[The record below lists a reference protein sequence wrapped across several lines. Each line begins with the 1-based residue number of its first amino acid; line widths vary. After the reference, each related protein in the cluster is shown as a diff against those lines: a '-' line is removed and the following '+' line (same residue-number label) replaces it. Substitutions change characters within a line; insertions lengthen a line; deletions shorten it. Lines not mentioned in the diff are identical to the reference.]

1 MASDNVRTLYIDG
14 MPLGADEL
22 DDDQTYFRAA
32 LERRSLG
39 RDLYGVAWGLE
50 LHKVGESPVVSPGVA
65 YGPDGKAIVV
75 REPVNVADLIGGD
88 LDTKYEIFLHFTE
101 DQRANSEFTYCNRAL
116 DPRVE
121 EAFDIKA
128 FEKPTGAP
136 KVLRRKARL
145 EAHAPLP
152 AAVTRPEADR
162 RICLG
167 IVHRT
172 AANKLEI
179 VKQTR
184 KVGCGL
190 GEDVSNEGVD
200 VIGVTA
206 ATFTHP
212 LRNTDSVA
220 QTATET
226 SVAFEIGREKGV
238 YFHDP
243 LVVRSGLV
251 VTDDGSISAKVAYDP
266 GAGAIDPGVVID
278 ICDGAN
284 AKTALA
290 ARVGAGGALVQV
302 PEQLTVAGKA
312 TLGETEIDGKLTTNG
327 VIDAKKD
334 VTIDPTAKLTAGPAV
349 FTTAP
354 VKATKGLD
362 VEGATTTIKFEAT
375 NPAIPVDALVVSG
388 RTRIIKDSVATGAHA
403 LEVKGSVLVE
413 EAVQI
418 EGGLNVDKLAVFDD
432 QTQFKLKSTFKNQA
446 LFEGTSTFEKPVTF
460 EDTVTFDSGVSFGA
474 GATMTLPAT
483 TFTGTATFQTNAV
496 FQGNTT
502 LQSTVFNGAAQF
514 GQAASFL
521 GAANFNQD
529 VGFDGRVFV
538 QAICVRLNG
547 VPHLPTYDNHFV
559 GFDGTGAFI
568 GRVGGSDRPVGVGA
582 GAHSSGDLLV
592 AVGGAIDVEVD
603 AGHNIQ
609 AGKKVVLSTA
619 AGTKGTVKAGT
630 SATKVVGT
638 ALTAVNGNV
647 VRVLVS
653 VG

>member
-1 MASDNVRTLYIDG
+1 VANDNVRTLYIDG

-32 LERRSLG
+32 LERRSLA

-50 LHKVGESPVVSPGVA
+50 LEMVGASPVVSPGVA

-75 REPVNVADLIGGD
+75 REPVNIADLVEGD
-88 LDTKYEIFLHFTE
+88 PDTKFEVFLYFAE
-101 DQRANSEFTYCNRAL
+101 EQRQNSEFTYCNRAL

-121 EAFDIKA
+121 EAYAIKA
-128 FEKPTGAP
+128 FEKEGAS
-136 KVLRRKARL
+136 KVLRRKALL
-145 EAHAPLP
+145 EPHASLP
-152 AAVTRPEADR
+152 ADVTRPGADR
-162 RICLG
+162 RVCLG

-172 AANKLEI
+172 LEDELKV

-200 VIGVTA
+200 VIGVTG

-251 VTDDGSISAKVAYDP
+251 LTDDGSISAKVAYDP
-266 GAGAIDPGVVID
+266 GGGAIDPGVVID
-278 ICDGAN
+278 ICDGAD

-290 ARVGAGGALVQV
+290 ARVGAGGAELQV
-302 PEQLTVAGKA
+302 PEKLKVAGLA
-312 TLGETEIDGKLTTNG
+312 TLGVTDVEGKLTTKD

-334 VTIDPTAKLTAGPAV
+334 VTIDSGAKLTAGAAV

-388 RTRIIKDSVATGAHA
+388 RTRIVKDAVATGAHA

-460 EDTVTFDSGVSFGA
+460 EDTVTFDSGVGFGA

-502 LQSTVFNGAAQF
+502 LQSTVFNGAVQF

-529 VGFDGRVFV
+529 VGFDGRVVV